1 MQIEYILARV
11 LSTYNVHDVR
21 VQVKDL
27 PICVFGVGRLSTCM
41 YVCDDT
47 CMAVPVWRS
56 TLFFSHHDCN
66 TVFLAIPVIC
76 HYLPVRHRVL
86 LLLLQAATAETA
98 LPGGECMYVPVRMYV
113 CSAVDDPAV
122 LGGAFVPVRCPGRSR
137 GCAQLLNF
145 WSKVTLQI

>member
-1 MQIEYILARV
+1 MYG
-11 LSTYNVHDVR
+11 ST
-21 VQVKDL
+21 
-27 PICVFGVGRLSTCM
+27 G
-41 YVCDDT
+41 
-47 CMAVPVWRS
+47 MAE
-56 TLFFSHHDCN
+56 H

-98 LPGGECMYVPVRMYV
+98 LPGGECMYVLRVPVRMYV